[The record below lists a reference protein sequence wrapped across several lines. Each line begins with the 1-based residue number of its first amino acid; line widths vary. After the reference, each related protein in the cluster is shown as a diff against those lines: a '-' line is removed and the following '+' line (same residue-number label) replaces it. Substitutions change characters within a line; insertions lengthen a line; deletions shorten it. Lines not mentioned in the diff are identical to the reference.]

1 MLVAA
6 EDASKVHAQGQQHCR
21 VGGRLQ
27 PCGHLQGRGW
37 QVNHTVPPTP
47 HHVPR
52 RTASPPKF
60 LQVRRAHHAHAYL
73 LVVSPDQAEDKATVH
88 QGQQIA
94 EEEGQAGVEALGQLR
109 ILGAQG
115 LSAYAHSPHGA
126 SVPAPRPWV
135 SLTRPCL
142 SFRLLAFLLGSD

>member
-1 MLVAA
+1 MLFR
-6 EDASKVHAQGQQHCR
+6 S
-21 VGGRLQ
+21 
-27 PCGHLQGRGW
+27 
-37 QVNHTVPPTP
+37 
-47 HHVPR
+47 
-52 RTASPPKF
+52 
-60 LQVRRAHHAHAYL
+60 AYL
-73 LVVSPDQAEDKATVH
+73 LVVSPDQAEDEATVH

-115 LSAYAHSPHGA
+115 LSAHAHSPHGA